1 MAPKAPK
8 ASKAANQIEQ
18 NLNINTIFNKHYSE
32 ILNYVTYRIKCY
44 NIAQELTSDT
54 FLKASA
60 ALNTFDKGQASL
72 TTWLHTIANNTI
84 KDYLRSRQHKIVSKE
99 ENVSDYTD
107 ENGNEL
113 YSFISDSDASSE
125 VESSELIGSIN
136 KAFAA
141 LPPKYKQIADL
152 FFTEQLSH
160 EEISTVCEI
169 PVNHVKQL
177 ILRCKAKLQSRL
189 QTEKVLYNIAS

>member
-1 MAPKAPK
+1 MAAK
-8 ASKAANQIEQ
+8 QIEQ
-18 NLNINTIFNKHYSE
+18 NLNINTIYNKYYSE
-32 ILNYVTYRIKCY
+32 ILNYVTYRIRCY
-44 NIAQELTSDT
+44 DIAQELTSDT

-99 ENVSDYTD
+99 ENVSEYTD

-113 YSFISDSDASSE
+113 FSFVSDSDSASNE
-125 VESSELIGSIN
+125 VESNELMESIN
-136 KAFAA
+136 NAFAA
-141 LPPKYKQIADL
+141 LPPKYKQIAEL

-160 EEISTVCEI
+160 EEIAGVCEI

-177 ILRCKAKLQSRL
+177 ILRCKSKLQSRL
-189 QTEKVLYNIAS
+189 QAEKVLYNIAS